1 MRSQIRKKVSRF
13 ALATL
18 VLAVQIT
25 VAGHLDFDGHSQE
38 TQCAICVS
46 ATTLDTANVSEQN
59 VLIANVETETY
70 APESPKFISARFSGH
85 HRARAP
91 PVAS

>member
-1 MRSQIRKKVSRF
+1 MRSQIRKKVSRL

-46 ATTLDTANVSEQN
+46 VSTLDAANVSEHS
-59 VLIANVETETY
+59 VLVANVSEETY
-70 APESPKFISARFSGH
+70 TLEPQTFFAVRFSGH
-85 HRARAP
+85 HHARAP

>member
-1 MRSQIRKKVSRF
+1 MRSQIRKKVSRVAF
-13 ALATL
+13 AML

-38 TQCAICVS
+38 AQCAICVS
-46 ATTLDTANVSEQN
+46 VSSLDAANVSEHHLF
-59 VLIANVETETY
+59 VANVTTETY
-70 APESPKFISARFSGH
+70 SLEPQTFIAARFSGH
-85 HRARAP
+85 HHARAP

>member
-1 MRSQIRKKVSRF
+1 MRSQIRRKASRI
-13 ALATL
+13 ALAIL

-25 VAGHLDFDGHSQE
+25 VAGHLDLDGHSQE

-46 ATTLDTANVSEQN
+46 ASTLDTANVSEQSLL
-59 VLIANVETETY
+59 VANVTTESYFLEPRTFF
-70 APESPKFISARFSGH
+70 AARVSSH
-85 HRARAP
+85 QHARAP